1 MLIVQILYFTLSSLV
16 VNYAANSLFK
26 LKTNEK
32 KVILSIFI
40 YVASFVL
47 LKFINFQNILN
58 IDLQYFDF
66 VLKTTI
72 LILFQMYLISKNYK
86 VTLIHN
92 FIFASVCFIVFV
104 ISIFLSDNLY
114 FDLVHIFGIETIN
127 ALIIFSI
134 VTNIISFL
142 IWFLLVKIIK
152 NALQTHS
159 ILSFLPLGLS
169 FLTLI
174 AVVALS
180 RLNTSNITNL
190 SLVIIIIL
198 TNYLII
204 YLYAKSIRISQLKN
218 TKIQM
223 DAKLKYYN
231 DRLELQNSHYNRSF
245 KFIHDLIYKI
255 KDIREDVK
263 NKNYGNLDD
272 KIDTLYSKLLK
283 EFNIVFTISKTIS
296 VAINNNL
303 EAISSNN
310 IAIKTT
316 LKYSDFT
323 FMSDIESTEMFDI
336 LLKYGISS
344 TKVINNDYK
353 FINLSTYLRHSNI
366 IIKIMFSG
374 NYELCHNNLLDNLS
388 TIIKKYDG
396 EIFKQYDEVD
406 EYSSISIM
414 FDIDT
419 INKFKSLENTKRSL
433 I

>member
-1 MLIVQILYFTLSSLV
+1 
-16 VNYAANSLFK
+16 
-26 LKTNEK
+26 
-32 KVILSIFI
+32 
-40 YVASFVL
+40 
-47 LKFINFQNILN
+47 
-58 IDLQYFDF
+58 
-66 VLKTTI
+66 
-72 LILFQMYLISKNYK
+72 
-86 VTLIHN
+86 
-92 FIFASVCFIVFV
+92 
-104 ISIFLSDNLY
+104 
-114 FDLVHIFGIETIN
+114 
-127 ALIIFSI
+127 
-134 VTNIISFL
+134 
-142 IWFLLVKIIK
+142 
-152 NALQTHS
+152 
-159 ILSFLPLGLS
+159 
-169 FLTLI
+169 
-174 AVVALS
+174 
-180 RLNTSNITNL
+180 
-190 SLVIIIIL
+190 
-198 TNYLII
+198 
-204 YLYAKSIRISQLKN
+204 
-218 TKIQM
+218 M

-433 I
+433 IQYLYYQF